1 MAKTDATVFVLDDD
15 ALVRDAIGDLL
26 HSAGLDVCLFAAPG
40 ELMQRIDEAACLILD
55 VYLVGANGLDVQQSL
70 ACAEIDIPIIF
81 LSGRA
86 DIPISVRAMKA
97 GAVEF
102 LTKPF
107 RDQDLLDAVLQALI
121 CYSTKR
127 LQRKELFLL
136 RERFATLSPRE
147 KEVMTLIVTGM
158 LNKEVAAALGTQV
171 ITVKIQRSQVMRK
184 MAANS
189 FADLV
194 RMAQRLGMPSD
205 YKSQNSEEQ

>member
-1 MAKTDATVFVLDDD
+1 MSKTGATVFVLDDD

-40 ELMQRIDEAACLILD
+40 ELIPRIDEAACLILD

-107 RDQDLLDAVLQALI
+107 RDRDLLDAVLQALA
-121 CYSTKR
+121 CDSTKR
-127 LQRKELFLL
+127 LQRKELSLL

-147 KEVMTLIVTGM
+147 REVMTLIVTGM

-171 ITVKIQRSQVMRK
+171 ITVKIQRSHVMRK

-194 RMAQRLGMPSD
+194 RMAQRLGVPLDDNSQDSD
-205 YKSQNSEEQ
+205 EQ

>member
-1 MAKTDATVFVLDDD
+1 MAKTDVTVFVLDDD

-26 HSAGLDVCLFAAPG
+26 HSAGLNVCLFAAAA
-40 ELMQRIDEAACLILD
+40 ELMRRIDEAACLILD
-55 VYLVGANGLDVQQSL
+55 VYLVGANGLDVQESL

-107 RDQDLLDAVLQALI
+107 RDQDLLDAVLQALS
-121 CYSTKR
+121 CDSAKR
-127 LQRKELFLL
+127 LQRKKLLLL

-171 ITVKIQRSQVMRK
+171 ITVKIQRSHVMRK

-194 RMAQRLGMPSD
+194 RMAQRLGVPSESRTQD
-205 YKSQNSEEQ
+205 SDE

>member
-1 MAKTDATVFVLDDD
+1 
-15 ALVRDAIGDLL
+15 
-26 HSAGLDVCLFAAPG
+26 
-40 ELMQRIDEAACLILD
+40 MQRIDEAACLILD

>member
-26 HSAGLDVCLFAAPG
+26 HSAGLDVCLFADPA
-40 ELMQRIDEAACLILD
+40 ELMQCIDESACLILD

-107 RDQDLLDAVLQALI
+107 RDQDLLDAVLQAL
-121 CYSTKR
+121 SGDSAKR
-127 LQRKELFLL
+127 LQRKELFLI

-171 ITVKIQRSQVMRK
+171 TTVKIQRSHVMRK

-194 RMAQRLGMPSD
+194 RMAQRLGVPSD
-205 YKSQNSEEQ
+205 YKSQNSDQQ

>member
-1 MAKTDATVFVLDDD
+1 MSKTCATVFVLDDD

-26 HSAGLDVCLFAAPG
+26 HSAGLDVCLFADPG
-40 ELMQRIDEAACLILD
+40 ELMGRIDEAACLILD

-107 RDQDLLDAVLQALI
+107 RDRDLLDAVLQALA
-121 CYSTKR
+121 CDSTKR
-127 LQRKELFLL
+127 LQRKERSLL

-147 KEVMTLIVTGM
+147 REVMTLIVTGM

-171 ITVKIQRSQVMRK
+171 ITVKIQRSHVMRK
-184 MAANS
+184 MAATS

-194 RMAQRLGMPSD
+194 RMAQRLGVPSD
-205 YKSQNSEEQ
+205 DNSQDSDKQ